1 MNPGLEL
8 VLQEEKVVSGSN
20 CDDIFCRVPCCMEDL
35 LLEVK
40 AVHEYLILFALA
52 TRADL
57 SWFQDGFGLR
67 NLFGGFISDFFA
79 GRTVKHAEEIVVRA
93 SHDGSII
100 AIPTALK
107 LIKDAIVFVQR
118 AQLGSQILMN
128 SVGLDGLGL
137 HMKVPNFDGQIVAGD
152 HVSSRV
158 GEFDVRYG

>member
-1 MNPGLEL
+1 MKGI
-8 VLQEEKVVSGSN
+8 S
-20 CDDIFCRVPCCMEDL
+20 L
-35 LLEVK
+35 LCK
-40 AVHEYLILFALA
+40 ITIY
-52 TRADL
+52 L

-128 SVGLDGLGL
+128 LKANEFSSKL
-137 HMKVPNFDGQIVAGD
+137 H
-152 HVSSRV
+152 
-158 GEFDVRYG
+158 